1 MCISF
6 NQLRVQALVSLH
18 RRTPYAVTVQQPDIS
33 ICRVFGAVA
42 HALIPPKLQIG
53 KLKTAPVVAG
63 LWVTSRPWV
72 LTSYRVLLDS
82 GVVVETCDVTSTRP
96 STRPQLKPLRNCL
109 QTPLP
114 PLMLQVP
121 ARNPAS
127 PSQHPAH
134 NVLGWRGA

>member
-1 MCISF
+1 
-6 NQLRVQALVSLH
+6 
-18 RRTPYAVTVQQPDIS
+18 
-33 ICRVFGAVA
+33 VFGAVA

-82 GVVVETCDVTSTRP
+82 GVVVGDLRRDLDEA
-96 STRPQLKPLRNCL
+96 QPLDRSSNRCA
-109 QTPLP
+109 TVCRSPLP
-114 PLMLQVP
+114 PLMLQVL

-127 PSQHPAH
+127 PSQHPVH